1 MQIHAPKRQ
10 LRDGQNPFEMYNE
23 WEFKRK
29 FRFSKNLVMFGV
41 LPLVE
46 EELAKVN
53 NHSLPIFPVL
63 QLLTRLRFYSTA
75 SFQLMIGDVI
85 QILQPTI
92 SRIIFR
98 LTFVFRST
106 LIATRSENKRLFK
119 ELRYGP
125 GAIGLSSI
133 DGAIDCTHIR
143 LVHTR
148 LYNIEEIYRN
158 RKGYFSL
165 NVQVIVGPRTKI
177 LDIVSK
183 WPGCEHDNRIF
194 QNSHIYMRYRQQKLD
209 EMLVR
214 DAGNPVLPFLL
225 TPVNNPVTDEEIS
238 YNIIHGRTRR
248 IVKRTFGICTKL
260 LTSTTIIVACAVL
273 HNLSLIL
280 NDRLE
285 EEKQQ
290 DEQQEEVPIVQSH
303 WQPGD
308 GFLVRNALIE

>member
-225 TPVNNPVTDEEIS
+225 TPVNNPVTDEEIRFDI
-238 YNIIHGRTRR
+238 YIYTG
-248 IVKRTFGICTKL
+248 
-260 LTSTTIIVACAVL
+260 
-273 HNLSLIL
+273 
-280 NDRLE
+280 
-285 EEKQQ
+285 
-290 DEQQEEVPIVQSH
+290 
-303 WQPGD
+303 
-308 GFLVRNALIE
+308 